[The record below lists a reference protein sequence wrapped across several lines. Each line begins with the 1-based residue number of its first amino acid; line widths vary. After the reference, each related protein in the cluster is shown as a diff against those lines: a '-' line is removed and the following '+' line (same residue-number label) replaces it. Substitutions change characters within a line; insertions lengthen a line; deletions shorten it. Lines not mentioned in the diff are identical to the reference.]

1 MKCAET
7 GRPCLG
13 EQRGNSFV
21 LSKKKKKIKRKKV
34 KEKQFRMVVEK
45 KRKVSKTIL
54 FR

>member
-7 GRPCLG
+7 ERPCLG

-21 LSKKKKKIKRKKV
+21 LSKKKKRKKG